1 MKPLWRTY
9 LWGPQFSVFHA
20 GSFNWR
26 KGDRRFGEVN
36 CTLAQMITALVR
48 PDSLQK
54 LGYIVEFR
62 GDIKANLCHG
72 QDDDGVHL
80 ESYPHLCH
88 WKAWKFQVF
97 GIADLE

>member
-1 MKPLWRTY
+1 MLAVSTGGRGMKV
-9 LWGPQFSVFHA
+9 WG
-20 GSFNWR
+20 
-26 KGDRRFGEVN
+26 GELYT
-36 CTLAQMITALVR
+36 CTNPYCLVR

-62 GDIKANLCHG
+62 GDIKADLCHG

-80 ESYPHLCH
+80 ESDPYLCH